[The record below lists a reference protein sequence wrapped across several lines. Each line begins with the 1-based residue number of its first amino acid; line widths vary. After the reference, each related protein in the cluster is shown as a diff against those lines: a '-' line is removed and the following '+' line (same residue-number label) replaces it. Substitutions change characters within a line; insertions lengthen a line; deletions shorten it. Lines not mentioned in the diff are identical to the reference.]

1 MEFIGRK
8 TELAIFEREYRRSGG
23 FLVLYGRRR
32 VGKTALIKEFV
43 KNKPALYFLASQ
55 ETEVLNRRRFAR
67 DVAAFANDDLIAQG
81 EFDDWRPL
89 FQRFARCE
97 TGEKKVL
104 VIDEL
109 PYLVKVNPAFVSI
122 LQYAWDEI
130 LKDSHTMLIVC
141 GSSTHMMQTAALS
154 YESPLY
160 GRRTAQ
166 MKLLPLSF
174 HELRTHFSD
183 APFKR
188 LMELYAVTGGVP
200 KYVEL
205 VGDGFFEQGGLQQFI
220 RETVLSPS
228 GFLHEE
234 PRFLLDQEVDNPTNY
249 FSIMSVVAR
258 GGSRSA
264 DIARMMGKPAGEIS
278 PYLKVLLGLGY
289 LNRRVPFNE
298 KKPQVS
304 KNGLYVVADEFIDF
318 WFKYVW
324 PYAGELEMG
333 NEAPSL
339 AALSATFQSN
349 KVPFAFEKICR
360 QGFARM
366 CVEGEIAF
374 SPMRVE
380 GYWSRRGDLELD
392 VCALESDDEGFDAW
406 TQGGESVHP
415 IPRMFAGECKYHAKR
430 PFSAAEFNELVR
442 KVSLLPAAQ
451 GKDVIYGL
459 FSATGFDKELAERAE
474 GDKRLVLVNECRV
487 VGQASIDA

>member
-8 TELAIFEREYRRSGG
+8 AELAIFEREYHRSGG

-32 VGKTALIKEFV
+32 VGKTALIKEFII
-43 KNKPALYFLASQ
+43 NKPALYFLASQ
-55 ETEVLNRRRFAR
+55 ETEALNRRRFAH
-67 DVAAFANDDLIAQG
+67 DVAAFAGDDFIAQG

-109 PYLVKVNPAFVSI
+109 PYLVKANPAFVSV

-130 LKDSHTMLIVC
+130 LKDSNTMLILC
-141 GSSTHMMQTAALS
+141 GSSAHMMQSAALS

-174 HELRTHFSD
+174 HELRSHFAD
-183 APFKR
+183 VPFKR

-200 KYVEL
+200 KYIEL
-205 VGDGFFEQGGLQQFI
+205 AGDDFFEQGGMRRFI

-228 GFLHEE
+228 GFLYEE
-234 PRFLLDQEVDNPTNY
+234 PRFLLDQEVDNPMNY

-258 GGSRSA
+258 GGSKSA
-264 DIARMMGKPAGEIS
+264 DIARMVGKPAGEVS
-278 PYLKVLLGLGY
+278 PYVKVLLGLGY
-289 LNRRVPFNE
+289 LDRRVPFNE

-304 KNGLYVVADEFIDF
+304 KNSLYAVSDEFIDF

-339 AALSATFQSN
+339 TALNATFQSS
-349 KVPFAFEKICR
+349 KVPFAFERVCR
-360 QGFARM
+360 QEFARM
-366 CVEGEIAF
+366 CIGGDVDF
-374 SPMRVE
+374 SPIRVE

-392 VCALESDDEGFDAW
+392 VCALESDVEGFDARAR
-406 TQGGESVHP
+406 GNEPECS
-415 IPRMFAGECKYHAKR
+415 IPRIFVGECKYHSEK
-430 PFSAAEFNELVR
+430 PFSLAEFSELVR
-442 KVSLLPAAQ
+442 KASLLPAAQ

-459 FSATGFDKELAERAE
+459 FSATGFDGELANRAK
-474 GDKRLVLVNECRV
+474 GDKRLILFDECRV
-487 VGQASIDA
+487 VG